1 MKINNVGRPVRRYVA
16 RVAKNGVLSGKTFTA
31 GEKNKA
37 TFFRSTAFYPTRDEV
52 DVSSEF
58 SRGSRIVLNTSADRF
73 VLSRTSLETN
83 RFCFVALKKT

>member
-1 MKINNVGRPVRRYVA
+1 MV

-52 DVSSEF
+52 DVLSES
-58 SRGSRIVLNTSADRF
+58 SRGSRIVLNTSADRHII
-73 VLSRTSLETN
+73 LETHICEA
-83 RFCFVALKKT
+83 FFAWHFFTSKKMPPLVRED

>member
-1 MKINNVGRPVRRYVA
+1 MKINKVSRPARRS
-16 RVAKNGVLSGKTFTA
+16 VAKSEVLLIREKTFTA
-31 GEKNKA
+31 GEKNKT
-37 TFFRSTAFYPTRDEV
+37 TFFRSTAFYPTRNEV

-58 SRGSRIVLNTSADRF
+58 IQGSRIVRNTSADRF

>member
-1 MKINNVGRPVRRYVA
+1 MA
-16 RVAKNGVLSGKTFTA
+16 RVTKKGVLSGKTFTA

-37 TFFRSTAFYPTRDEV
+37 TFFRSTAFYPTRNEV

-58 SRGSRIVLNTSADRF
+58 IQGSRIVRNTSADRF
-73 VLSRTSLETN
+73 VLSRTFFETN

>member
-1 MKINNVGRPVRRYVA
+1 MKINYVGRLARRYVA
-16 RVAKNGVLSGKTFTA
+16 RVTKKGVLSGKTFTA
-31 GEKNKA
+31 GEKNKT
-37 TFFRSTAFYPTRDEV
+37 TFFRSTAFYPTRNEV

-58 SRGSRIVLNTSADRF
+58 IQGSRIVRNTSADRF